1 MLNLPDAFSGATSD
15 SRLVKPGM
23 LFVALKGENVD
34 GRDFIPQ
41 ALEKGAAG
49 IVEGLGELQRLA
61 AEYRASLKAKV
72 VGVTGS
78 AGKTT
83 TKEFLRAFLSRVGK
97 THATGGNFNNHIG
110 MPLTILNTPKDADF
124 LVLEMGT
131 NHPGEIAAL
140 CDIAKPDVGVIS
152 SIGTAHIEFFGSSE
166 GIAREKGVLFERAR
180 EFCVAPASVN
190 CIDILK
196 DMCAG
201 RFVAASDEEFLAEA
215 LSGIL
220 PGKHNV
226 SNASAA
232 FRAAAEFGLG
242 REDAIA
248 ALDGFSLPGSR
259 WKKIDKGGVLFVDD
273 TYNANP
279 DAMKASLATF
289 VDEMSG
295 RKRRIAVLGD
305 MFELGEKSEELHRE
319 VFDFAAA
326 LGLDAVYAIGETSS
340 KCKADAVF
348 KNVEDAREAVFK
360 LLEPGDAVLL
370 KASHS
375 MDLGRLLA

>member
-1 MLNLPDAFSGATSD
+1 MLRASSRFSGATAD
-15 SRLVKPGM
+15 SRLVRPGM
-23 LFVALKGENVD
+23 LFVALPGEKVD

-41 ALEKGAAG
+41 AFAAGAAG
-49 IVEGLGELQRLA
+49 VVEGLDELHRLA
-61 AEYRASLKAKV
+61 AEYRSSLKAKV

-83 TKEFLRAFLSRVGK
+83 TKEFLRVFLSRVGK
-97 THATGGNFNNHIG
+97 THATDGNYNNHIG
-110 MPLTILNTPKDADF
+110 MPLTILNTPEDADF

-140 CDIAKPDVGVIS
+140 CDIARPDVGVIS

-180 EFCVAPASVN
+180 EFCVAPSSVN

-196 DMCAG
+196 GACAG
-201 RFVAASDEEFLAEA
+201 RFIAAPEEEFLAEA
-215 LSGIL
+215 LSRTL
-220 PGKHNV
+220 PGRHNA

-232 FRAAAEFGLG
+232 FRTAAEFGLG
-242 REDAIA
+242 REDAVA
-248 ALDGFSLPGSR
+248 SLDGFSLPGAR
-259 WKKIDKGGVLFVDD
+259 WRRVEKGGVVFIDD

-289 VDEMSG
+289 AGQMSG
-295 RKRRIAVLGD
+295 CKRRIAVLGD
-305 MFELGEKSEELHRE
+305 MFELGEKSEALHRE
-319 VFDFAAA
+319 VFDFAAS
-326 LGLDAVYAIGETSS
+326 LGLDAVFAVGKAASACACTAAFPDASS
-340 KCKADAVF
+340 AKEGVAPF
-348 KNVEDAREAVFK
+348 LRE
-360 LLEPGDAVLL
+360 GDAVLL

-375 MDLGRLLA
+375 MALGTML

>member
-1 MLNLPDAFSGATSD
+1 MLNASARFSGATAD

-23 LFVALKGENVD
+23 LFVALPGEKVD

-41 ALEKGAAG
+41 AFAAGAAG
-49 IVEGLGELQRLA
+49 VVEGLDELQRLA

-97 THATGGNFNNHIG
+97 THATDGNFNNHIG
-110 MPLTILNTPKDADF
+110 LPLTILNTPGDADF

-140 CDIAKPDVGVIS
+140 CDIAKPDIGVIS

-196 DMCAG
+196 GMCRG
-201 RFVAASDEEFLAEA
+201 RFVAAPDEEFLAEA

-232 FRAAAEFGLG
+232 FRTAEEFGLG
-242 REDAIA
+242 RGDAIA

-259 WKKIDKGGVLFVDD
+259 WKKIEKGGILFIDD

-289 VDEMSG
+289 ADKMSG

-305 MFELGEKSEELHRE
+305 MFELGERSEELHRE
-319 VFDFAAA
+319 VFDFAAS
-326 LGLDAVYAIGETSS
+326 LGLDAVFAVGKASS
-340 KCKADAVF
+340 SCACTAAFPDAMSAKDGV
-348 KNVEDAREAVFK
+348 AAYLRE
-360 LLEPGDAVLL
+360 GDAVLL

-375 MDLGRLLA
+375 MALGKML